1 MTQAVYK
8 TRNTGTGNG
17 MLRMFVRFWEVS
29 QKMPGGTTSL
39 TLQRVFKK
47 ISDNT
52 QEDAGECLRKNG
64 YHIYVTLESRA

>member
-1 MTQAVYK
+1 MTQAIYK

-17 MLRMFVRFWEVS
+17 MLGMFVRFWEVS
-29 QKMPGGTTSL
+29 QKMSGGTTSL

-52 QEDAGECLRKNG
+52 QEDSGECLRKNG
-64 YHIYVTLESRA
+64 YHIYVTLEIRA